1 MKKVSEY
8 KSRNLRRE
16 RNFDLVRRMRGGESL
31 SSFNAYSSWYPPRP
45 VIEKD
50 SEALHRLYGDDV
62 VPVNMVKSEQEATQ
76 KHSMRPLRLA

>member
-16 RNFDLVRRMRGGESL
+16 RNSELVRRMRSGESL
-31 SSFNAYSSWYPPRP
+31 SSFNAFSSWYPPRP

-50 SEALHRLYGDDV
+50 SEALHRLYGEDAI
-62 VPVNMVKSEQEATQ
+62 PLNLVKHEQEAGM
-76 KHSMRPLRLA
+76 KHGMRPLRLA